1 MVSHDREGA
10 SKPHGEGVR
19 LEDRRK
25 REREPGRSARGIET
39 WQQLRDHL
47 ATCWLVPIGTVGSST
62 VLRFII
68 SSVRELRDPPMM
80 RSRIASGTL
89 RRPSPINTRG
99 ARSDE
104 AHLASSARHPHTA
117 CSFLRAERARVLLRT
132 AEIPRRVH
140 MGVRQRGRPV
150 PLNHGDPS

>member
-25 REREPGRSARGIET
+25 REREPGRSAR
-39 WQQLRDHL
+39 
-47 ATCWLVPIGTVGSST
+47 
-62 VLRFII
+62 
-68 SSVRELRDPPMM
+68 PP
-80 RSRIASGTL
+80 
-89 RRPSPINTRG
+89 PP
-99 ARSDE
+99 
-104 AHLASSARHPHTA
+104 PPQ
-117 CSFLRAERARVLLRT
+117 RARVLLRT